1 MSTKYCRVRH
11 LPGRCLIINVQ
22 GGMDEDVKTRI
33 GKAKRA
39 FLQLQTIWKSR
50 ELPQRTK
57 TRISNSNIKSVLLY
71 GDEAW
76 RITRAT
82 VTKVQTFINICL
94 RGILRVH
101 WPEKINNISLW
112 DSRSEREM
120 KRRKQSRIWHQ
131 YHETSTV
138 LEPPR
143 DRKGEEAGREKPGA
157 ETSWQTPRGWAS
169 PGTNQKQRHRTEGL

>member
-1 MSTKYCRVRH
+1 M
-11 LPGRCLIINVQ
+11 N
-22 GGMDEDVKTRI
+22 EDVKTRI

-50 ELPQRTK
+50 ELSQRTK
-57 TRISNSNIKSVLLY
+57 IRISNSNIKSVLLY

-101 WPEKINNISLW
+101 WLEKINNISLW

-120 KRRKQSRIWHQ
+120 KRRK
-131 YHETSTV
+131 
-138 LEPPR
+138 
-143 DRKGEEAGREKPGA
+143 
-157 ETSWQTPRGWAS
+157 
-169 PGTNQKQRHRTEGL
+169 

>member
-1 MSTKYCRVRH
+1 
-11 LPGRCLIINVQ
+11 
-22 GGMDEDVKTRI
+22 MDEDVKTRI

-57 TRISNSNIKSVLLY
+57 TRISNSNIKLVLLY

-82 VTKVQTFINICL
+82 VTKVQTFIDICL

-101 WPEKINNISLW
+101 
-112 DSRSEREM
+112 
-120 KRRKQSRIWHQ
+120 
-131 YHETSTV
+131 
-138 LEPPR
+138 
-143 DRKGEEAGREKPGA
+143 
-157 ETSWQTPRGWAS
+157 
-169 PGTNQKQRHRTEGL
+169 